1 MQISVQRA
9 LFKEIS
15 DHIRN
20 GTTALAENE
29 MRYPATSYYDQEHL
43 LQEKRLFER
52 LPLVVGNSAEVAEPG
67 DFYAGE
73 ILGTPFVVV
82 RQKDGSLKAFRNVCS
97 HRGSPVVTKCT
108 GNASQFI
115 CPYHAWTYGL
125 DGSLRGFYRPGFPNV
140 DKAEMGMPQIG
151 VAERHGLIWLRLD
164 GAECDVAGLLGQEV
178 DGELTS
184 FKLSDYVLER
194 REIFEAQINWKSVL
208 DGFLEAYHFA
218 PLHADSIG
226 PYFYANLSPYAH
238 FGLNGRMI
246 GVRKSFDSL
255 MEQDF
260 TEGEILPHIASNYQ
274 TFPNTV
280 IVWQGDHFETWTSF
294 PGDTPNSSRVLFMML
309 VPEDSKE
316 LYAKRWNRN
325 MDIIKATV
333 MNEDWRMSEQVQS
346 ALSSVRNE
354 EIVFGAN
361 EPALQHFHRE
371 LARELADMN

>member
-1 MQISVQRA
+1 
-9 LFKEIS
+9 
-15 DHIRN
+15 
-20 GTTALAENE
+20 
-29 MRYPATSYYDQEHL
+29 
-43 LQEKRLFER
+43 
-52 LPLVVGNSAEVAEPG
+52 
-67 DFYAGE
+67 
-73 ILGTPFVVV
+73 
-82 RQKDGSLKAFRNVCS
+82 
-97 HRGSPVVTKCT
+97 
-108 GNASQFI
+108 
-115 CPYHAWTYGL
+115 
-125 DGSLRGFYRPGFPNV
+125 
-140 DKAEMGMPQIG
+140 MPQIG
-151 VAERHGLIWLRLD
+151 VSERHGLIWLRLD
-164 GAECDVAGLLGQEV
+164 GTDCDVAGLLGQEV
-178 DGELTS
+178 DSELTS

-194 REIFEAQINWKSVL
+194 REMFEAQINWKSVL

-226 PYFYANLSPYAH
+226 PYFYSNLSHYAQ

-246 GVRKSFDSL
+246 GVRKSFDSV
-255 MEQDF
+255 MEQEF
-260 TEGEILPHIASNYQ
+260 AEGEILPHIASNYQ

-294 PGDTPNSSRVLFMML
+294 PGETPNTCRVLFMML
-309 VPEDSKE
+309 VPADSKE
-316 LYAKRWNRN
+316 LHEKRWQRN